1 MDDKRIKIIHV
12 INCLSPGGAERML
25 FNLLANADMDK
36 FDIKVF
42 SLQDKGQLYSDIKK
56 LGVPVYCFSM
66 FHKIDFIFKF
76 IKLIY
81 TIHKLKP
88 DIIHTWM
95 YHSNII
101 AGFAAKIVSRCKI
114 VWSIHASKL
123 DAGFTKRSTKIA
135 IKLSSLM
142 SFFIPHKIIFC
153 SNSSYYLHQIIG
165 FDNSKM
171 AVVPNGVDL
180 KLFKKSN
187 ANKLELINKINNEDN
202 TIFIGMAARYDPM
215 KGYDI
220 FIRSAKILC
229 EKYSNVHFLLC
240 GSNVTNSNHEL
251 VKMIIDDNLVSRI
264 HLLGY
269 ISDMPKFYNSI
280 NILTVAS
287 SYGEAFPMSICEAMS
302 CEVPVVSSDLGDCS
316 YIINDSEMIFPIN
329 NAEILSK
336 RWEKIITHD
345 EEIKHMIGKKNRE
358 RIMSLFEIKNI
369 EKTYEKNYLEVLNN
383 N

>member
-1 MDDKRIKIIHV
+1 MNDKRIKIIHV

-25 FNLLANADMDK
+25 LNLLANANMEK

-42 SLQDKGQLYSDIKK
+42 SLQDKGQLCSDIEA
-56 LGVPVYCFSM
+56 LGVPVYCFFM
-66 FHKIDFIFKF
+66 YNKIDFIFRF
-76 IKLIY
+76 IKLML
-81 TIHKLKP
+81 TIRKTKP
-88 DIIHTWM
+88 EIIHTWM

-101 AGFAAKIVSRCKI
+101 AGFAAKLVSRCKI

-123 DAGFTKRSTKIA
+123 DSGFTKRSTKIA

-165 FDNSKM
+165 FERSKM
-171 AVVPNGVDL
+171 VVIPNGVDL
-180 KLFKKSN
+180 DLFRKSKEN
-187 ANKLELINKINNEDN
+187 RFGLVNEINSKDD

-220 FIRSAKILC
+220 FIKAAKILC
-229 EKYSNVHFLLC
+229 DKYSHIHFLLC
-240 GSNVTNSNHEL
+240 GSNVANSNYEL
-251 VKMIIDDNLVSRI
+251 VKMIIDADLISKI

-269 ISDMPKFYNSI
+269 IPDMPKFYNSI

-287 SYGEAFPMSICEAMS
+287 SYGEAFPMSICEAMA

-329 NAEILSK
+329 NTEILSK
-336 RWEKIITHD
+336 RWEKIITYD
-345 EEIKHMIGKKNRE
+345 EGIRHKIGKKNRE

-369 EKTYEKNYLEVLNN
+369 KKTYEKNYLEVLNN

>member
-1 MDDKRIKIIHV
+1 MNDKRIKIIHI

-25 FNLLANADMDK
+25 LNLLANANKEK

-42 SLQDKGQLYSDIKK
+42 SLQDKGQLCSDIEA
-56 LGVPVYCFSM
+56 LGVPVHCFFM
-66 FHKIDFIFKF
+66 YNKIDFIFRF
-76 IKLIY
+76 IKLML
-81 TIHKLKP
+81 TIRKTKP
-88 DIIHTWM
+88 EIIHTWM

-101 AGFAAKIVSRCKI
+101 AGFAAKLVSRCKI

-165 FDNSKM
+165 FERSKM
-171 AVVPNGVDL
+171 VVIPNGVDL

-336 RWEKIITHD
+336 RWEKIITYD
-345 EEIKHMIGKKNRE
+345 EEIKHKIGKKNRE

-369 EKTYEKNYLEVLNN
+369 KKTYEKNYLEVLNN

>member
-1 MDDKRIKIIHV
+1 M
-12 INCLSPGGAERML
+12 
-25 FNLLANADMDK
+25 
-36 FDIKVF
+36 
-42 SLQDKGQLYSDIKK
+42 
-56 LGVPVYCFSM
+56 
-66 FHKIDFIFKF
+66 
-76 IKLIY
+76 Y
-81 TIHKLKP
+81 TIYKLKP

-114 VWSIHASKL
+114 IWSVHASKL
-123 DAGFTKRSTKIA
+123 DSGFTKRSTKIA
-135 IKLSSLM
+135 IKLSSVM

-165 FDNSKM
+165 FDKSKM
-171 AVVPNGVDL
+171 VVVPNGVDL
-180 KLFKKSN
+180 NLFKKSN
-187 ANKLELINKINNEDN
+187 SNKLELINKINNKDN

-220 FIRSAKILC
+220 FIKAAKILC
-229 EKYSNVHFLLC
+229 IKNPRVYFLLC

-251 VKMIIDDNLVSRI
+251 VKMIIDNNLVSKI
-264 HLLGY
+264 YLLGY

-280 NILTVAS
+280 DILTVAS
-287 SYGEAFPMSICEAMS
+287 SYGEAFPMSICEAMA
-302 CEVPVVSSDLGDCS
+302 CETPVVSSDLGDCP
-316 YIINDSEMIFPIN
+316 YIINDSNMIFPIN
-329 NAEILSK
+329 SAETLSK
-336 RWEKIITHD
+336 RWQKIIRYD
-345 EEIKHMIGKKNRE
+345 KERRNKIGKKNRE

>member
-36 FDIKVF
+36 FDIKVL

-345 EEIKHMIGKKNRE
+345 KEIKHMIGKKNRE

>member
-1 MDDKRIKIIHV
+1 
-12 INCLSPGGAERML
+12 
-25 FNLLANADMDK
+25 
-36 FDIKVF
+36 
-42 SLQDKGQLYSDIKK
+42 
-56 LGVPVYCFSM
+56 
-66 FHKIDFIFKF
+66 
-76 IKLIY
+76 
-81 TIHKLKP
+81 
-88 DIIHTWM
+88 
-95 YHSNII
+95 
-101 AGFAAKIVSRCKI
+101 
-114 VWSIHASKL
+114 
-123 DAGFTKRSTKIA
+123 
-135 IKLSSLM
+135 
-142 SFFIPHKIIFC
+142 
-153 SNSSYYLHQIIG
+153 
-165 FDNSKM
+165 
-171 AVVPNGVDL
+171 
-180 KLFKKSN
+180 
-187 ANKLELINKINNEDN
+187 
-202 TIFIGMAARYDPM
+202 MAARYDPM

-345 EEIKHMIGKKNRE
+345 KEIKHMIGKKNRE